1 MGIMDRIEQFIQDL
15 HRELEELAPTIQG
28 AASLGSVKQS
38 SGVGAD
44 ILVQYPEL
52 KGTYEERQI
61 SITFSIASDFSQLM
75 AGQPINKPTV
85 TALDY
90 LSPWMQIFVYQGCP
104 FILRITPERKD
115 LMTKFTRALGLESK
129 GLRSGWPEFDDRFYL
144 DCRGNREKAED
155 LLKTRGIRGQIE
167 RLAPFYLLRFEETYI
182 KLVIS
187 IQEPADYQSQKVLG
201 YIRDLSE
208 LAEVIRCA
216 ARAGEDQTQ

>member
-1 MGIMDRIEQFIQDL
+1 MNLIKRIEQFIQDL

-52 KGTYEERQI
+52 KGTYEEQQL

-85 TALDY
+85 TAFDY

-104 FILRITPERKD
+104 FVLRITPERKD
-115 LMTKFTRALGLESK
+115 LMTKITRAMGLESR
-129 GLRSGWPEFDDRFYL
+129 GLQLGWPEFDDRFYL
-144 DCRGNREKAED
+144 DCRGHREKAED
-155 LLKTRGIRGQIE
+155 FLKTRGIKGRIE
-167 RLAPFYLLRFEETYI
+167 MLAPFHLLRFEETYI
-182 KLVIS
+182 KLVTS
-187 IQEPADYQSQKVLG
+187 IEEPSDYHAEKMLG
-201 YIRDLSE
+201 YIRNLSE
-208 LAEVIRCA
+208 VAEVIRP
-216 ARAGEDQTQ
+216 